1 MQCIVMGICC
11 TKKMKEVLIKKFP
24 KPDKR
29 LLAQFPTKKIHF
41 GAKGGSTFVDH
52 KNIQT
57 KKAWEARH
65 RVNSD
70 FNDFDTAG
78 ALSRFILWN
87 KGSLKASITDL
98 NSRQKQFRFKMK

>member
-1 MQCIVMGICC
+1 
-11 TKKMKEVLIKKFP
+11 MKEVLIKKSP

-29 LLAQFPTKKIHF
+29 LLAQFPTKKVHF

-52 KNIQT
+52 KNTQT

-65 RVNSD
+65 RVNENW
-70 FNDFDTAG
+70 NDFDTAG
-78 ALSRFILWN
+78 ALSKHILWN
-87 KGSLKASITDL
+87 KGSLKGSISDL